1 MGSFHLDYMKAR
13 DNVMTALNLN
23 TLEARLWLVKHAY
36 VIVKGK
42 GVEFRV
48 TMPGPH
54 VEVIEKLA
62 GPHGVTLVKV
72 MDIKAKNL
80 L

>member
-1 MGSFHLDYMKAR
+1 MGSFHSDYITAR
-13 DNVMTALNLN
+13 HNVMVALNLN
-23 TLEARLWLVKHAY
+23 PLEARLWLVKHAY
-36 VIVKGK
+36 VVVKGK

-48 TMPGPH
+48 TVSEPH
-54 VEVIEKLA
+54 VDVIEKLA